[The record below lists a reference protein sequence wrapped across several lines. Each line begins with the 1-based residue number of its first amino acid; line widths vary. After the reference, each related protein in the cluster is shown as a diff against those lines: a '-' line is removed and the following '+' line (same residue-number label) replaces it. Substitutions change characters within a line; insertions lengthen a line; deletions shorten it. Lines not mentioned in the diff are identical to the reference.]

1 MLHITEYILKAFL
14 PETIKPYHLFC
25 YRHITKRDRKNDI
38 LLEIKVESK
47 GRMTWKHP
55 DPGINVDIISSHVL
69 LKYIPQWN

>member
-47 GRMTWKHP
+47 GRMT
-55 DPGINVDIISSHVL
+55 
-69 LKYIPQWN
+69 

>member
-25 YRHITKRDRKNDI
+25 YHITKRDRKNDI

-47 GRMTWKHP
+47 GRMT
-55 DPGINVDIISSHVL
+55 
-69 LKYIPQWN
+69 